1 VSDSRPVWAQQWE
14 AATKVLDDAG
24 IIPGALH
31 ERVAALVTA
40 AKEAAERL
48 QAAEAESEDN
58 DAAWQG
64 ARDRAARLQ
73 AERDSANRERA
84 EMVRERDNCRE
95 VLRKEREERAAE
107 KATTGQALASL
118 RAEVNTLGETVE
130 KMTEEREAVRA
141 LIAALPKCEHIV
153 RSSTNWKNP
162 DVTCGLP
169 ATKYDDPWG
178 DTNGSAEPREYRC
191 DEHGVMKHYDDL
203 DYAEPLRKLQA
214 LLDPEEP

>member
-1 VSDSRPVWAQQWE
+1 VAFDSRPEWAQQWE

-24 IIPGALH
+24 VIPGALH

-40 AKEAAERL
+40 AKESAERL

-130 KMTEEREAVRA
+130 KMTAENAQLTAQLEVVERILTSALRA
-141 LIAALPKCEHIV
+141 
-153 RSSTNWKNP
+153 R
-162 DVTCGLP
+162 
-169 ATKYDDPWG
+169 
-178 DTNGSAEPREYRC
+178 
-191 DEHGVMKHYDDL
+191 
-203 DYAEPLRKLQA
+203 
-214 LLDPEEP
+214 

>member
-1 VSDSRPVWAQQWE
+1 MAFDSRPEWAQQWE
-14 AATKVLDDAG
+14 AATKALDDAG

-64 ARDRAARLQ
+64 ARDRASRLR
-73 AERDSANRERA
+73 AERDTAIRERA
-84 EMVRERDNCRE
+84 EMATERDNCRE

-107 KATTGQALASL
+107 KSAMGAALASL

-130 KMTEEREAVRA
+130 RMTAENARLVAQLEVVERILTSA
-141 LIAALPKCEHIV
+141 LRGAK
-153 RSSTNWKNP
+153 
-162 DVTCGLP
+162 
-169 ATKYDDPWG
+169 
-178 DTNGSAEPREYRC
+178 
-191 DEHGVMKHYDDL
+191 
-203 DYAEPLRKLQA
+203 
-214 LLDPEEP
+214 